1 MSSAGQRSGWQTTAW
16 SLSPH
21 HTPCVVFRHIPQ
33 GKGFFFS
40 LLFFV
45 FNFLIFLS
53 GWETLHILTTVFS
66 SFPTAPLERIWSHRE
81 PDRILLLWLSG
92 ITQWKNNSIERK
104 WLVICA
110 LVSMSP
116 LLSFSVLTGVQI
128 VVPCL
133 DCFNKFFGY
142 LSVVSTINRIYSKIR
157 SKIYHRY

>member
-1 MSSAGQRSGWQTTAW
+1 MANNCLVSVLPPHPLCCFPSYTTRRGV
-16 SLSPH
+16 L
-21 HTPCVVFRHIPQ
+21 
-33 GKGFFFS
+33 FFFA
-40 LLFFV
+40 FFV

-53 GWETLHILTTVFS
+53 GWETLHILITVFI

-92 ITQWKNNSIERK
+92 IIQWKNNSIERK

-116 LLSFSVLTGVQI
+116 LLCFSLLTGVQI

-133 DCFNKFFGY
+133 DCFNKFFCY
-142 LSVVSTINRIYSKIR
+142 LSIVSTINRIYSKIR